1 MTNDEDAFISQLV
14 KIATDLRVEDWD
26 DNTEERFVSNLKMY
40 RTTAESFKNNKIE
53 NNADSTAAYEIHF
66 RADDGSSEV
75 KRFDRVETSKK
86 GKLLY
91 NSILSEIDSMG
102 YSISEQEK
110 RQILM
115 DILKKM
121 C

>member
-1 MTNDEDAFISQLV
+1 MSENLMTIHEWHDRLV
-14 KIATDLRVEDWD
+14 NREITARAL
-26 DNTEERFVSNLKMY
+26 TEAYL
-40 RTTAESFKNNKIE
+40 AKIE